1 MKKILLIG
9 GSSIDYIATS
19 NEPLDYDVSNNG
31 TVNIAFGGVMRNVAY
46 NLSMLGNKV
55 TFFTSI
61 GKDNNGELLK
71 KHLDELKIKYVS
83 PDSKYPTSSY
93 VAINDSDH
101 DMALAIFDNRIEG
114 DINPAFID
122 SHDKDIQ
129 EFDYIVL
136 DANLTSTTIEHIVN
150 KYHKN
155 KLIFCEAISPQLVV
169 RFKNVLD
176 KIFFIKCNIHEARAL
191 IHNHPL
197 EKEELIKA
205 LLHEGIQNICVSNG
219 KFDIYY
225 GLNNKEIY
233 RFPIKPHVRFKNTT
247 GCGDALFSGIIDQ
260 LSLGK
265 DFHEAIKF
273 GNKLSNLTLMSDSA
287 NSPEVKK
294 YAHK

>member
-19 NEPLDYDVSNNG
+19 DEPLDYDVSNNG
-31 TVNIAFGGVMRNVAY
+31 SVHISYGGVMRNVAY

-55 TFFTSI
+55 TFITAI
-61 GKDNNGELLK
+61 GNDNNGELLK
-71 KHLDELKIKYVS
+71 KHLAQIKVKYIS
-83 PDSKYPTSSY
+83 PISKLPTSSY
-93 VAINDSDH
+93 VAVNDSDH

-114 DINPAFID
+114 DINPKYIE
-122 SHDKDIQ
+122 SLHKEINK
-129 EFDYIVL
+129 FDYLVL
-136 DANLTSTTIEHIVN
+136 DANLSNQAIEYIVN
-150 KYHKN
+150 KYHKT
-155 KLIFCEAISPQLVV
+155 KKIFCESVSPQLVV
-169 RFKNVLD
+169 RYKNVLD

-191 IHNHPL
+191 VHNHPL

-205 LLHEGIQNICVSNG
+205 LFNEGLKNVCVSNA

-225 GLNNKEIY
+225 GLNGKEIY
-233 RFPIKPHVRFKNTT
+233 CFKIKPHVRFKNTT

-260 LSLGK
+260 LSIGK
-265 DFHEAIKF
+265 DFHSAIKF

-287 NSPEVKK
+287 NSEEVTK

>member
-19 NEPLDYDVSNNG
+19 DERLNHDVSNNG
-31 TVNIAFGGVMRNVAY
+31 KLSISFGGVMRNVAY
-46 NLSMLGNKV
+46 NLVKLGNKI
-55 TFFTSI
+55 TFITAVGNDST
-61 GKDNNGELLK
+61 GEQIN
-71 KHLDELKIKYVS
+71 KHLDELGIKHYS
-83 PDSKYPTSSY
+83 PLTKFPTSSY

-101 DMALAIFDNRIEG
+101 DMAVAIFDNRIEG
-114 DINPAFID
+114 EINPKYID
-122 SHDKDIQ
+122 KQHALINK
-129 EFDYIVL
+129 FDYLVL
-136 DANLTSTTIEHIVN
+136 DANLSETAINHIVN
-150 KYHKN
+150 KYYKT
-155 KLIFCEAISPQLVV
+155 KKIFCEAISPQLVV
-169 RFKNVLD
+169 RFQNVLD

-191 IHNHPL
+191 VHNHPL
-197 EKEELIKA
+197 EKEELVKELFA
-205 LLHEGIQNICVSNG
+205 QGLKNVVVSNN

-225 GLNNKEIY
+225 GLDGKEVFC
-233 RFPIKPHVRFKNTT
+233 FPIKAHTRFKNTT

-287 NSPEVKK
+287 NSPEIVK

>member
-9 GSSIDYIATS
+9 GSSIDHIATS
-19 NEPLDYDVSNNG
+19 DEPLDYDVSNNG
-31 TVNIAFGGVMRNVAY
+31 SVHISFGGVMRNVAY

-55 TFFTSI
+55 TFITAI

-71 KHLDELKIKYVS
+71 KHLNEINVKYIS
-83 PDSKYPTSSY
+83 PESKLPTSSY

-114 DINPAFID
+114 DINPKYIE
-122 SHDKDIQ
+122 SLHSTINK
-129 EFDYIVL
+129 FDYLVL
-136 DANLTSTTIEHIVN
+136 DANLTTQAIDFIVN
-150 KYHKN
+150 KYYKT
-155 KLIFCEAISPQLVV
+155 KKVFCESISPQLVV
-169 RFKNVLD
+169 RYKNVLD

-191 IHNHPL
+191 VHNHPL

-205 LLHEGIQNICVSNG
+205 LFKEGLKNVCVSNG

-225 GLNNKEIY
+225 GLNGKEIY
-233 RFPIKPHVRFKNTT
+233 CFKIKPHVRFKNTT

-265 DFHEAIKF
+265 DFHDAIEF

-287 NSPEVKK
+287 NSKEVAK